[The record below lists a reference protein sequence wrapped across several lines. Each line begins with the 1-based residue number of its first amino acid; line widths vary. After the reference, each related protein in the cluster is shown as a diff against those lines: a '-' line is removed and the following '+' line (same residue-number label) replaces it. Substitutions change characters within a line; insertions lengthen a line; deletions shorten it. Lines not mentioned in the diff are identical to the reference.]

1 MTGVSARF
9 SLKGHRSERRPQQPL
24 SFRHA
29 VEIDLGLDHWS
40 PGFGPVNIFPFST
53 VIVNDI
59 SLMRVNK

>member
-40 PGFGPVNIFPFST
+40 PGFFFPFST